1 MSYSLSALQ
10 ALSDEQ
16 LIAEHDSV
24 AKNAGVGTAYYVDEL
39 NRRTAERASRANEA
53 ATAAALRLAGR
64 SFWLTVANAFLGLS
78 ALVVS
83 LVALLK

>member
-1 MSYSLSALQ
+1 MSRSLSALQ
-10 ALSDEQ
+10 ALTDEE
-16 LIAEHDSV
+16 LIAEHDS
-24 AKNAGVGTAYYVDEL
+24 AATNTSVGTAYYVDEL
-39 NRRTAERASRANEA
+39 NRRTAERSSRANKD
-53 ATAAALRLAGR
+53 ATAAALRLARR